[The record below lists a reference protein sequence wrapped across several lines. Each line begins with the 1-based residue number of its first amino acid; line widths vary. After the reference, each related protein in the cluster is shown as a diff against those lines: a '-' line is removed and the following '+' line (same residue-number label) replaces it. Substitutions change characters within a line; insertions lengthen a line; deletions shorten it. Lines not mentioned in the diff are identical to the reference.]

1 MAAIVTDRELGAPAV
16 SSQARTG
23 FVGPEGRVVLE
34 ARGIARDYK
43 GRRVV
48 DVDRLVVRESE
59 VLAILGPNGAGKS
72 TLFRI
77 LSLLEHPDEGD
88 VLHWGRKVSPK
99 DLPARRRLAT
109 VFQRP
114 VLFQGKVRTNV
125 AYGLRFR
132 RVHRAEVRRKVAQA
146 LDLVKIAHLADA
158 DVRTLSGGEAQR
170 VALARALVL
179 EPELL
184 LLDEPT
190 SNLDIDLR
198 RRFREDL
205 REVVDRLSTTVV
217 LITHDQAEAFSLA
230 QRVAVLRDGR
240 IVQEGPAAE
249 VLTRPRDAFVADY
262 VGAETI
268 WRGQVAQCCAG
279 LCTVR
284 THDGLLVDLAAEAQ
298 VGREVLLAVRPEDV
312 VVSLDGPHPGPST
325 SSARNRW
332 AATVDAVSQ
341 AGSLVRVHLLVDP
354 LPDDDGGGERL
365 TALITRPSAE
375 SLGLISGVRVTATVK
390 ATAIHLL
397 EG

>member
-1 MAAIVTDRELGAPAV
+1 MAAVVTEREFGASPGSTGAGAG
-16 SSQARTG
+16 AR
-23 FVGPEGRVVLE
+23 GPEPPVVLE
-34 ARGIARDYK
+34 ARGLTRAYEARK
-43 GRRVV
+43 VV
-48 DVDRLVVRESE
+48 DNVGLAVREGE

-72 TLFRI
+72 TLFRL
-77 LSLLEHPDEGD
+77 LSLLEAADEGE
-88 VLHWGRKVSPK
+88 VWHWGRRVSPR
-99 DLPARRRLAT
+99 DLQARRRLAT

-132 RVHRAEVRRKVAQA
+132 RVSRREARAKVAHA
-146 LDLVKIAHLADA
+146 LELVKIAHLADA

-184 LLDEPT
+184 FLDEPT

-205 REVVDRLSTTVV
+205 REVVGRLSTTVV
-217 LITHDQAEAFSLA
+217 LITHDQGEAFSLA

-240 IVQEGPAAE
+240 IVQEGPATE
-249 VLTRPRDAFVADY
+249 VLTQPRDAFVADY
-262 VGAETI
+262 LGAETI
-268 WRGQVAQCCAG
+268 WRGEVIASDAG
-279 LCTVR
+279 LCTVL
-284 THDGLLVDLAAEAQ
+284 TAEGLLVDLAAGAEL
-298 VGREVLLAVRPEDV
+298 GEEVLLAVRPEDV
-312 VVSLDGPHPGPST
+312 VVSLDSAHPDTSF
-325 SSARNRW
+325 SSARNHW
-332 AATVDAVSQ
+332 KGSVDAVAQ
-341 AGSLVRVHLLVDP
+341 AGSLVRVHLLLDP
-354 LPDDDGGGERL
+354 LPGDDGSGERL
-365 TALITRPSAE
+365 TALITRLSAE